1 MLFVNTKT
9 SGLDR
14 ALGSAQWGLTAG
26 RLMAPCSSLP
36 AFVQIGGQTF
46 IRFEET
52 LNWSSALL
60 FCRRHYM
67 DLANLQ
73 MVANGNLLRP
83 ITSGTEAW
91 IGLYYNTSTRSKM
104 WSSSLD
110 TSIPPW
116 LVVPVLEQS
125 MCVGLRNAYYLA
137 ASATNCSCLQPF
149 ICFSGVC

>member
-1 MLFVNTKT
+1 MV
-9 SGLDR
+9 
-14 ALGSAQWGLTAG
+14 
-26 RLMAPCSSLP
+26 PCSSLP